1 MISFFEFFVSKRYLI
16 PNKNEGFF
24 SLITF
29 FSFLG
34 ISLGVATLIIVMS
47 VMNGFREELTSKILG
62 VNGHMKIQSIRN
74 LKIND
79 YEILKSSLLNQI
91 PQIRVEPTI
100 ISQGLISAN
109 NNSRGVFLKGL
120 DYKTFSERNL
130 FSNLLPSES
139 LELFKNNKGI
149 VIGTR
154 LQEKLGIK
162 KNQEIKII
170 SANGIDTP
178 FGKITNS
185 ATFEVIGFYES
196 GMYEYD
202 VSLILFP
209 LTLIQNFL
217 DMENKVDS
225 IEIFLNNF
233 ENYQEYFSKIKNMI
247 PIYYKLTD
255 WRSLNPSLFNAIEIE
270 RNVMF
275 LILILII
282 IVAGFNL
289 VSSMIMLV
297 KNKTRDI
304 GILRTLG
311 ASKYQLLK
319 IFIMNGFFIGLV
331 GTLLGLLLGISFC
344 HNIND
349 IKNFIEIFTDGELF
363 AKEIYF
369 FSNLPVIINYYEI
382 LLICIF
388 SLFISLIATIYP
400 AYKASMIDP
409 INLIRWE

>member
-1 MISFFEFFVSKRYLI
+1 MISFFEFFISKRYLI
-16 PNKNEGFF
+16 SNKKEGFF

-47 VMNGFREELTSKILG
+47 VMNGFREELTSKVLG
-62 VNGHMKIQSIRN
+62 VNGHMKIQNMRN

-79 YEILKSSLLNQI
+79 YEILKKDILDQTTQI
-91 PQIRVEPTI
+91 KVEPTI
-100 ISQGLISAN
+100 VSQGLLSAN

-120 DYKTFSERNL
+120 DFENFTERNL
-130 FSNLLPSES
+130 FSNLSSSES
-139 LELFKNNKGI
+139 LRLFKNGKG
-149 VIGTR
+149 VIIGKR

-162 KNQEIKII
+162 KGQKIKII
-170 SANGIDTP
+170 SANGITTP

-185 ATFEVIGFYES
+185 ATFRVIDFFET

-209 LTLIQNFL
+209 LKLIQSFL
-217 DMENKVDS
+217 DMNNKVDN
-225 IEIFLNNF
+225 IEIFLDDF
-233 ENYQEYFSKIKNMI
+233 DKYEEVFLKIKNTI
-247 PIYYKLTD
+247 PDYYKLID

-275 LILILII
+275 LILVLII
-282 IVAGFNL
+282 IVAAFNL

-297 KNKTRDI
+297 KNKTKDI
-304 GILRTLG
+304 GVLRTMG
-311 ASKYQLLK
+311 ASKSQLLK
-319 IFIMNGFFIGLV
+319 IFILNGFFIGLV
-331 GTLLGLLLGISFC
+331 GTLLGLLLGITFC
-344 HNIND
+344 YNINN
-349 IKNFIEIFTDGELF
+349 IKDFIEIFTNAELF

-369 FSNLPVIINYYEI
+369 FSNLPVIINYSEI
-382 LLICIF
+382 FLICMF
-388 SLFISLIATIYP
+388 SIICSLVATIYP
-400 AYKASMIDP
+400 AYKASLIEP